1 MKPLPDGFAPHTRT
15 SPAIQAWQPIYA
27 QVTED
32 AFRLGL
38 WISEAHCN
46 SRGHLHGGVIA
57 TLADNAMGL
66 TYGMGLA
73 SPEGVITLKL
83 DVDYLT
89 SAKLGSWFEIQPR
102 LIRAGSTIGVVD
114 ADILGDGDRIARASA
129 IYRCVQ
135 PKR

>member
-1 MKPLPDGFAPHTRT
+1 M
-15 SPAIQAWQPIYA
+15 
-27 QVTED
+27 
-32 AFRLGL
+32 
-38 WISEAHCN
+38 
-46 SRGHLHGGVIA
+46 
-57 TLADNAMGL
+57 
-66 TYGMGLA
+66 
-73 SPEGVITLKL
+73 TLKL